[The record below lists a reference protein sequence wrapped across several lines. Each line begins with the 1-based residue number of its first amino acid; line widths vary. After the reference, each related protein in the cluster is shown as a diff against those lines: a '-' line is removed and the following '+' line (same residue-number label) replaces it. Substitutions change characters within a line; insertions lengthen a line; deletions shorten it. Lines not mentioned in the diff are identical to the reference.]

1 MAILVGWQA
10 LVCAAC
16 FSVAHAVTEVIG
28 IISSDTKWTKAK
40 SPYNIT
46 GPVLVKKGVTLT
58 IEAGAIVNINE
69 YYIQVNGTLRV
80 IGRSDDLVRIS
91 GNELRFTKDSP
102 SWDEQ
107 TGSGSIIENAFLD
120 LKLLKVDTRGLLIS
134 HNYTLERSPEPKISN
149 NYIIGKISAGHA
161 IVTNNLIRGSISD
174 AYNKVINNTIS
185 KGCSGSADFI
195 NNTVGA
201 GIGGG
206 GTILN
211 NTIGGKVDVMKA
223 RIAGNIIKGGI
234 TIFSGIVESNLI
246 LAGGTYG
253 IEIDGG
259 ICVIQNNTIM
269 NCTIGFYS
277 EKGTGEIHYNNII
290 GCMQELVKLKYPS
303 QTSDI
308 NATYNWWGTT
318 DEQEISKRI
327 HDSKYDF
334 NLGTVIFKPFLTAPN
349 PQAPEPR
356 TRIEFLQSYE
366 PLFPGETPEPP
377 YIEEEDLTTTTPTPH
392 SPAPTSQQETSTPN
406 PEIQQKDQT
415 TAIIGSIIVI
425 VVLVTG
431 LSLLIYLIKK

>member
-1 MAILVGWQA
+1 MVILVGWQA

-16 FSVAHAVTEVIG
+16 FSVAHAATEVIG
-28 IISSDTKWTKAK
+28 VISSDTKWTKAK
-40 SPYNIT
+40 SPYNLT
-46 GPVLVKKGVTLT
+46 GPLLVKKGVTLT
-58 IEAGAIVNINE
+58 IEAGATVNINE
-69 YYIQVNGTLRV
+69 YYIQVNGTLRA

-91 GNELRFTKDSP
+91 GNELRFTEDSP

-120 LKLLKVDTRGLLIS
+120 LKLLKINFS
-134 HNYTLERSPEPKISN
+134 PPIIYYNYSSPEPKISN
-149 NYIIGKISAGHA
+149 NYIIGKIDAGRA
-161 IVTNNLIRGSISD
+161 IVTNNIIRGSISN
-174 AYNKVINNTIS
+174 AHNKIINNTMS
-185 KGCSGSADFI
+185 GGCSGSAYFI
-195 NNTVGA
+195 NNTMGN
-201 GIGGG
+201 GISGG

-211 NTIGGKVDVMKA
+211 NTIGGPINVMSA
-223 RIAGNIIKGGI
+223 RISGNIIKGGI
-234 TIFSGIVESNLI
+234 KIFSGTIEWNLI
-246 LAGGTYG
+246 VASGTYG
-253 IEIDGG
+253 IEITGG
-259 ICVIQNNTIM
+259 RCLIQNNTIIDPM
-269 NCTIGFYS
+269 IGFYS
-277 EKGTGEIHYNNII
+277 EEGTGEIHYNNII

-318 DEQEISKRI
+318 DEQKISKRI

-334 NLGTVIFKPFLTAPN
+334 NLGTVTFKPFLTAPN